1 MINRLH
7 YLIKSFDRS
16 VRPDADAREKALQVS
31 SDEEALLDR
40 GGRPTLRE
48 LLRQL
53 VFSPSSGSI
62 RLNKERL
69 ILQRASQTSRLRDQL
84 VERYGRDDA
93 FVALTR
99 LGFWSGAE
107 DADFVRKSW
116 PGLDP
121 GDVFTAGTR
130 LHMLCGCLRLKTVHN
145 DFDFRKGK
153 FSGEFLWY
161 GSAEAAEYR
170 RRHGASAEAVCWSQ
184 VGYASGYA
192 TCCLGRLIVY
202 KELECLGMEHDCCRV
217 MGKPAEVWGE
227 KDELVQLY
235 QREIVP
241 VELGAAARLNSS
253 NSRLKREDPVTSLLL
268 APVRER
274 LEQVA
279 KFDVPL
285 LITGESG
292 TGKRAAAC
300 AWGQARFGD
309 DVTLDFVASDT
320 LDVGSLETLIEDP
333 VRSRQGRRPRRAETV
348 IVLTDVDLLSP
359 QVQRR
364 LARRLDDGFVR
375 IAATT
380 RRTAEQLRRS
390 GYFDHGLLHRLA
402 VAPVSMPPLRARR
415 TDIPAL
421 AECLLRRAER
431 RHGVEV
437 RSIAEDARREL
448 AARDLPGN
456 LIELDALMTAALIR
470 GGAGVPIDADFIH
483 RLSPPSV
490 SPPQAIQDNAIAA
503 EAPRDLPSGPFS
515 LNVLNSQL
523 YRRAMERCN
532 GNVAAAARM
541 LGLSRAQLAYRL
553 KQSSQGRRQVND

>member
-1 MINRLH
+1 M
-7 YLIKSFDRS
+7 
-16 VRPDADAREKALQVS
+16 QVS
-31 SDEEALLDR
+31 GDEEALLDR

-69 ILQRASQTSRLRDQL
+69 ILQRASQTSHLRDQL

-93 FVALTR
+93 FVMLTR
-99 LGFWSGAE
+99 LGFCSGAE

-130 LHMLCGCLRLKTVHN
+130 LHMLCGCVRLKTVHN

-170 RRHGASAEAVCWSQ
+170 QRHGASAETVCWSQ

-192 TCCLGRLIVY
+192 TRCLGRLIVY

-241 VELGAAARLNSS
+241 AEPIAAARSKSS
-253 NSRLKREDPVTSLLL
+253 NSRLKHEDPVTSLLL

-285 LITGESG
+285 LIAGELG

-309 DVTLDFVASDT
+309 DLILDFVASDT
-320 LDVGSLETLIEDP
+320 LDVGSLEILIEDP
-333 VRSRQGRRPRRAETV
+333 VRPGRGRRPRHSQTV

-359 QVQRR
+359 QIQRR

-380 RRTAEQLRRS
+380 RRTVEQLRLS
-390 GYFDHGLLHRLA
+390 GFDQGLLYRLA
-402 VAPVSMPPLRARR
+402 VAPVNMPPLRARR
-415 TDIPAL
+415 ADIPAL
-421 AECLLRRAER
+421 AECLLRRAGR
-431 RHGVEV
+431 RHGMKD
-437 RSIAEDARREL
+437 RPIAEDARREL

-470 GGAGVPIDADFIH
+470 GGAGVPIDADLI
-483 RLSPPSV
+483 RGLSTSSPSAA
-490 SPPQAIQDNAIAA
+490 QAIQDNAIAA
-503 EAPRDLPSGPFS
+503 GMLRDLSSGPVS

-523 YRRAMERCN
+523 YRQAMQRCN

-553 KQSSQGRRQVND
+553 KQTSPEMRTPLSSFTASNFLRS

>member
-1 MINRLH
+1 
-7 YLIKSFDRS
+7 
-16 VRPDADAREKALQVS
+16 
-31 SDEEALLDR
+31 
-40 GGRPTLRE
+40 
-48 LLRQL
+48 
-53 VFSPSSGSI
+53 
-62 RLNKERL
+62 
-69 ILQRASQTSRLRDQL
+69 
-84 VERYGRDDA
+84 
-93 FVALTR
+93 
-99 LGFWSGAE
+99 
-107 DADFVRKSW
+107 
-116 PGLDP
+116 
-121 GDVFTAGTR
+121 
-130 LHMLCGCLRLKTVHN
+130 
-145 DFDFRKGK
+145 
-153 FSGEFLWY
+153 
-161 GSAEAAEYR
+161 
-170 RRHGASAEAVCWSQ
+170 
-184 VGYASGYA
+184 
-192 TCCLGRLIVY
+192 
-202 KELECLGMEHDCCRV
+202 MEHDCCRV

-241 VELGAAARLNSS
+241 VEPVGAASS
-253 NSRLKREDPVTSLLL
+253 NSSHSRLKHEDPLTSLLL

-320 LDVGSLETLIEDP
+320 LDVGSLEILIEDP
-333 VRSRQGRRPRRAETV
+333 VRPGRGRRPRRAQTV
-348 IVLTDVDLLSP
+348 IVLTNVDLLSP
-359 QVQRR
+359 QIQRR

-380 RRTAEQLRRS
+380 RLTVEQLRGS
-390 GYFDHGLLHRLA
+390 GYFDQGLLHRLA

-437 RSIAEDARREL
+437 RRIAKDARNEL
-448 AARDLPGN
+448 AALNLPGN

-470 GGAGVPIDADFIH
+470 GRVGIPIDADLI
-483 RLSPPSV
+483 RGLSMPFPSTA
-490 SPPQAIQDNAIAA
+490 QAVQDSAVPA
-503 EAPRDLPSGPFS
+503 EVPHDLSYGPLS
-515 LNVLNSQL
+515 LSVVNSQL
-523 YRRAMERCN
+523 YRKAMEGCN

-553 KQSSQGRRQVND
+553 KQSTQGRGHEH

>member
-1 MINRLH
+1 M
-7 YLIKSFDRS
+7 
-16 VRPDADAREKALQVS
+16 QVS

-48 LLRQL
+48 LLRLL

-69 ILQRASQTSRLRDQL
+69 ILQRASQTSNLRDQL

-93 FVALTR
+93 FVMLTR
-99 LGFWSGAE
+99 LGFCSGAE

-130 LHMLCGCLRLKTVHN
+130 LHMLCGCVRLKTVHN

-170 RRHGASAEAVCWSQ
+170 RRHGASAETVCWSQ

-192 TCCLGRLIVY
+192 TRCLGRLIVY

-217 MGKPAEVWGE
+217 MGKPAAVWGE

-241 VELGAAARLNSS
+241 AEPVAAARSKSS
-253 NSRLKREDPVTSLLL
+253 NSRLKHEDPVTSLLL

-309 DVTLDFVASDT
+309 DVILDFVASDT
-320 LDVGSLETLIEDP
+320 LDMGLLETLIEDP
-333 VRSRQGRRPRRAETV
+333 VRPGRERRPRRAQKV
-348 IVLTDVDLLSP
+348 IVLTDIDLLHP

-380 RRTAEQLRRS
+380 RRTVEQLRLA
-390 GYFDHGLLHRLA
+390 GCFDQALLHRLA
-402 VAPVSMPPLRARR
+402 VAAVNMPPLRARR

-431 RHGVEV
+431 RHGLEV
-437 RSIAEDARREL
+437 SPLAEDARREL

-456 LIELDALMTAALIR
+456 LVELDALMTAALISR
-470 GGAGVPIDADFIH
+470 CAGALIDADLI
-483 RLSPPSV
+483 RGLSAPSLAAT
-490 SPPQAIQDNAIAA
+490 SAIQDNAIAL
-503 EAPRDLPSGPFS
+503 EAPGDLSSGPLS

-523 YRRAMERCN
+523 YRQAMKRCN

-553 KQSSQGRRQVND
+553 KQTSPEMRLGHRRLDEPE

>member
-1 MINRLH
+1 L
-7 YLIKSFDRS
+7 
-16 VRPDADAREKALQVS
+16 EVS

-93 FVALTR
+93 FVMLTR
-99 LGFWSGAE
+99 LGFCSGAE
-107 DADFVRKSW
+107 DADFVRKAW

-130 LHMLCGCLRLKTVHN
+130 LHMLCGCVRLKTVHN

-161 GSAEAAEYR
+161 GSAEATEYR
-170 RRHGASAEAVCWSQ
+170 QRHSASAETVCWSQ

-192 TCCLGRLIVY
+192 TRCLGRLIVY

-227 KDELVQLY
+227 KDDLVQLY
-235 QREIVP
+235 LREIVP
-241 VELGAAARLNSS
+241 AELVAAVRLNSS
-253 NSRLKREDPVTSLLL
+253 NSRLKHEGPVTSLLL

-292 TGKRAAAC
+292 TGKRAAAS

-333 VRSRQGRRPRRAETV
+333 ARSRRGRRPRRSQTV

-380 RRTAEQLRRS
+380 RRTVEQLRGS
-390 GYFDHGLLHRLA
+390 GCFDHGLLHRLA
-402 VAPVSMPPLRARR
+402 VAPVNMPPLRARR

-421 AECLLRRAER
+421 AECVLRRAER
-431 RHGVEV
+431 RHGMGD
-437 RSIAEDARREL
+437 RPIAEDARREL
-448 AARDLPGN
+448 AALELPGN
-456 LIELDALMTAALIR
+456 LIELDALMTAALVS
-470 GGAGVPIDADFIH
+470 GCAGVPIDADLI
-483 RLSPPSV
+483 RGLSPPSH
-490 SPPQAIQDNAIAA
+490 SAAQAIQDNAIAA
-503 EAPRDLPSGPFS
+503 EALGDLSSGPLS
-515 LNVLNSQL
+515 LSVLNSQL
-523 YRRAMERCN
+523 YRKAMEGCN

-553 KQSSQGRRQVND
+553 KQSTQGRGHEN

>member
-1 MINRLH
+1 
-7 YLIKSFDRS
+7 
-16 VRPDADAREKALQVS
+16 LQVS
-31 SDEEALLDR
+31 GDEEALLDR

-69 ILQRASQTSRLRDQL
+69 ILQRASQTSHLRDQL

-93 FVALTR
+93 FVMLTR
-99 LGFWSGAE
+99 LGFCSGAE

-130 LHMLCGCLRLKTVHN
+130 LHMLCGCVRLKTVHN

-170 RRHGASAEAVCWSQ
+170 QRHGASAETVCWSQ

-192 TCCLGRLIVY
+192 TRCLGRLIVY
-202 KELECLGMEHDCCRV
+202 KELECLGMQHDCCRV

-241 VELGAAARLNSS
+241 AEPIAAARSKSS
-253 NSRLKREDPVTSLLL
+253 NSRLKHEDPVTNLLL

-285 LITGESG
+285 LIAGESG

-309 DVTLDFVASDT
+309 DVILDFVASDT
-320 LDVGSLETLIEDP
+320 LDVGSLEILIEDP
-333 VRSRQGRRPRRAETV
+333 VRPGRGRRPRRAQTV

-359 QVQRR
+359 QIQRR

-380 RRTAEQLRRS
+380 RRTVEQLRLS
-390 GYFDHGLLHRLA
+390 GFDQGLLYRLA
-402 VAPVSMPPLRARR
+402 VAPVNMPPLRARR
-415 TDIPAL
+415 ADIPAL
-421 AECLLRRAER
+421 AECLLRRAGR
-431 RHGVEV
+431 RHGMKD

-470 GGAGVPIDADFIH
+470 GGAGVPIDADLI
-483 RLSPPSV
+483 RGLSTS
-490 SPPQAIQDNAIAA
+490 SLSAAQAIQDNAIAA
-503 EAPRDLPSGPFS
+503 GMLRDLSSGPVS

-523 YRRAMERCN
+523 YRQAMQRCN

-553 KQSSQGRRQVND
+553 KQTSPEMRTPLSPLPASNLLRS

>member
-1 MINRLH
+1 
-7 YLIKSFDRS
+7 
-16 VRPDADAREKALQVS
+16 LQVS
-31 SDEEALLDR
+31 GDEEALLDR

-69 ILQRASQTSRLRDQL
+69 ILQRASQTSHLRDQL

-93 FVALTR
+93 FVMLTR
-99 LGFWSGAE
+99 LGFCSGAE

-130 LHMLCGCLRLKTVHN
+130 LHMLCGCVRLKTVHN

-170 RRHGASAEAVCWSQ
+170 QRHGASAETVCWSQ

-192 TCCLGRLIVY
+192 TRCLGRLIVY

-241 VELGAAARLNSS
+241 AEPIAAARSKSS
-253 NSRLKREDPVTSLLL
+253 NSRLKHEDPVTSLLL

-285 LITGESG
+285 LIAGESG

-300 AWGQARFGD
+300 AWGQARFGND
-309 DVTLDFVASDT
+309 LILDFVASDT
-320 LDVGSLETLIEDP
+320 LDVGSLEILIEDP
-333 VRSRQGRRPRRAETV
+333 VRSGRGRRPRRAQTV

-359 QVQRR
+359 QSQRR
-364 LARRLDDGFVR
+364 LARRLDNGFVR

-380 RRTAEQLRRS
+380 RRTVEQLRLS
-390 GYFDHGLLHRLA
+390 GFDQGLLYRLA
-402 VAPVSMPPLRARR
+402 VAPVNMPPLRARR
-415 TDIPAL
+415 ADIPAL
-421 AECLLRRAER
+421 AECLLRRAGR
-431 RHGVEV
+431 RHGMKD
-437 RSIAEDARREL
+437 RPIAEDARREL

-470 GGAGVPIDADFIH
+470 GGAGVPIDADLI
-483 RLSPPSV
+483 RGLSTS
-490 SPPQAIQDNAIAA
+490 SLSTAQAIQDNAIAA
-503 EAPRDLPSGPFS
+503 GMLRDLSSGPVS

-523 YRRAMERCN
+523 YRQAMQRCN

-553 KQSSQGRRQVND
+553 KQTSPEMRTPLSSLPASNFLRS

>member
-1 MINRLH
+1 
-7 YLIKSFDRS
+7 
-16 VRPDADAREKALQVS
+16 LQVS
-31 SDEEALLDR
+31 GDEEALLDR

-69 ILQRASQTSRLRDQL
+69 ILQRASQTSHLRDQL

-93 FVALTR
+93 FVMLTR
-99 LGFWSGAE
+99 LGFCSGAE

-130 LHMLCGCLRLKTVHN
+130 LHMLCGCVRLKTVHN

-170 RRHGASAEAVCWSQ
+170 QRHGASAETVCWSQ

-192 TCCLGRLIVY
+192 TRCLGRLIVY

-227 KDELVQLY
+227 RDELVQLY

-241 VELGAAARLNSS
+241 AEPIAAARSKSS
-253 NSRLKREDPVTSLLL
+253 NSRLKHEDPVTSLLL

-279 KFDVPL
+279 KFDVPF
-285 LITGESG
+285 LIAGESG

-309 DVTLDFVASDT
+309 DLILDFVASDT
-320 LDVGSLETLIEDP
+320 LDVGSLEILIEDP
-333 VRSRQGRRPRRAETV
+333 VRPGRGRRPRRAQTV

-359 QVQRR
+359 QSQRR
-364 LARRLDDGFVR
+364 LARRLDNGFVR

-380 RRTAEQLRRS
+380 RRTVEQLRLS
-390 GYFDHGLLHRLA
+390 GFDQGLLYRLA
-402 VAPVSMPPLRARR
+402 VAPVNMPPLRARR
-415 TDIPAL
+415 ADIPAL
-421 AECLLRRAER
+421 AECLLRRAGR
-431 RHGVEV
+431 RHGMKD
-437 RSIAEDARREL
+437 RPIAEDARREL

-470 GGAGVPIDADFIH
+470 GGAGVPIDADLI
-483 RLSPPSV
+483 RGLSTS
-490 SPPQAIQDNAIAA
+490 SLSTAQAIQDNAIAA
-503 EAPRDLPSGPFS
+503 GMLRDLSSGPVS
-515 LNVLNSQL
+515 LNILNSQL
-523 YRRAMERCN
+523 YRQAMQRCN

-553 KQSSQGRRQVND
+553 KQTSPEMRTPLSSLPASNFLRS

>member
-1 MINRLH
+1 
-7 YLIKSFDRS
+7 
-16 VRPDADAREKALQVS
+16 LQVS
-31 SDEEALLDR
+31 GDEEALLDR

-69 ILQRASQTSRLRDQL
+69 ILQRASQTSHLRDQL

-93 FVALTR
+93 FVMLTR
-99 LGFWSGAE
+99 LGFCSGAE

-130 LHMLCGCLRLKTVHN
+130 LHMLCGCVRLKTVHN

-170 RRHGASAEAVCWSQ
+170 QRHGASAETVCWSQ

-192 TCCLGRLIVY
+192 TRCLGRLIVY

-227 KDELVQLY
+227 RDELVQLY

-241 VELGAAARLNSS
+241 AEPIAAARSKSS
-253 NSRLKREDPVTSLLL
+253 NSRLKHEDPVTSLLL

-279 KFDVPL
+279 KFDVPF
-285 LITGESG
+285 LIAGESG

-309 DVTLDFVASDT
+309 DLILDFVASDT
-320 LDVGSLETLIEDP
+320 LDVGSLEILIEDP
-333 VRSRQGRRPRRAETV
+333 VRPGRGRRPRRAQTV

-359 QVQRR
+359 QSQRR

-380 RRTAEQLRRS
+380 RRTVEQLRLS
-390 GYFDHGLLHRLA
+390 GFDQGLLYRLA
-402 VAPVSMPPLRARR
+402 VAPVNMPPLRARR
-415 TDIPAL
+415 ADIPAL
-421 AECLLRRAER
+421 AECLLRRAGR
-431 RHGVEV
+431 RHGMKD
-437 RSIAEDARREL
+437 RPIAEDARREL

-470 GGAGVPIDADFIH
+470 GGAGVPIDADLI
-483 RLSPPSV
+483 RGLSTS
-490 SPPQAIQDNAIAA
+490 SLSTAQAIQDNAIAA
-503 EAPRDLPSGPFS
+503 GMLRDLSSGPVS
-515 LNVLNSQL
+515 LNILNSQL
-523 YRRAMERCN
+523 YRQAMQRCN

-553 KQSSQGRRQVND
+553 KQTSPEMRTPLSSLPASNFLRS

>member
-1 MINRLH
+1 
-7 YLIKSFDRS
+7 
-16 VRPDADAREKALQVS
+16 LQVS
-31 SDEEALLDR
+31 GDEEALLDR

-69 ILQRASQTSRLRDQL
+69 ILQRASQTSHLRDQL

-93 FVALTR
+93 FVMLTR
-99 LGFWSGAE
+99 LGFCSGAE
-107 DADFVRKSW
+107 DADFLRKSW

-130 LHMLCGCLRLKTVHN
+130 LHMLCGCVRLKTVHN

-170 RRHGASAEAVCWSQ
+170 QRHGASAETVCWSQ

-192 TCCLGRLIVY
+192 TRCLGRLIVY

-227 KDELVQLY
+227 RDELVQLY

-241 VELGAAARLNSS
+241 AEPIAAARSKSS
-253 NSRLKREDPVTSLLL
+253 NSRLKHEDPVTSLLL

-279 KFDVPL
+279 KFDVPF
-285 LITGESG
+285 LIAGESG

-309 DVTLDFVASDT
+309 DLILDFVASDT
-320 LDVGSLETLIEDP
+320 LDVGSLEILIEDP
-333 VRSRQGRRPRRAETV
+333 VRPGRGRRPRRAQTV

-359 QVQRR
+359 QSQRR
-364 LARRLDDGFVR
+364 LARRLDNGFVR

-380 RRTAEQLRRS
+380 RRTVEQLRLS
-390 GYFDHGLLHRLA
+390 GFDQGLLYRLA
-402 VAPVSMPPLRARR
+402 VAPVNMPPLRARR
-415 TDIPAL
+415 ADIPAL
-421 AECLLRRAER
+421 AECLLRRAGR
-431 RHGVEV
+431 RHGMKD
-437 RSIAEDARREL
+437 RPIAEDARREL

-470 GGAGVPIDADFIH
+470 GGAGVPIDADLI
-483 RLSPPSV
+483 RGLSTS
-490 SPPQAIQDNAIAA
+490 SLSTAQAIQDNAIAA
-503 EAPRDLPSGPFS
+503 GMLRDLSSGPVS
-515 LNVLNSQL
+515 LNILNSQL
-523 YRRAMERCN
+523 YRQAMQRCN

-553 KQSSQGRRQVND
+553 KQTSPEMRTPLSSLPASNFLRS

>member
-1 MINRLH
+1 M
-7 YLIKSFDRS
+7 
-16 VRPDADAREKALQVS
+16 QVS

-69 ILQRASQTSRLRDQL
+69 ILHRASQTSHLRDQL

-93 FVALTR
+93 FVMLTR
-99 LGFWSGAE
+99 LGFCSGAE

-130 LHMLCGCLRLKTVHN
+130 LHMLCGCVRLKTVHN

-161 GSAEAAEYR
+161 SSAEAAEYR
-170 RRHGASAEAVCWSQ
+170 QRHGASAETVCWSQ

-192 TCCLGRLIVY
+192 TRCLGRLIVY

-241 VELGAAARLNSS
+241 AEPVAAARSKPS
-253 NSRLKREDPVTSLLL
+253 NSRLKHEDPVTSLLL

-285 LITGESG
+285 LITGKSG

-309 DVTLDFVASDT
+309 DVVLDFVASDM
-320 LDVGSLETLIEDP
+320 LDANSLEILIEDP
-333 VRSRQGRRPRRAETV
+333 VRRGRGRRPDRAQKV
-348 IVLTDVDLLSP
+348 IVLTDVDLLPP

-375 IAATT
+375 IAGTT
-380 RRTAEQLRRS
+380 RRTIEQLRQS
-390 GYFDHGLLHRLA
+390 DCFDQGLLHRLA
-402 VAPVSMPPLRARR
+402 VAPVTMPSLRARR
-415 TDIPAL
+415 ADIPAL
-421 AECLLRRAER
+421 AECLFRRAGR
-431 RHGVEV
+431 RHGMKD
-437 RSIAEDARREL
+437 RLITEDARKQL
-448 AARDLPGN
+448 TALSLPGN

-470 GGAGVPIDADFIH
+470 GCAGVAIDADLICA
-483 RLSPPSV
+483 LAAPSYSGAQV
-490 SPPQAIQDNAIAA
+490 IQDNVIAA
-503 EAPRDLPSGPFS
+503 TGLGGLSSGPLS
-515 LNVLNSQL
+515 LSVLNGEL
-523 YRRAMERCN
+523 YRQAMERSN

-553 KQSSQGRRQVND
+553 KHTRQAI

>member
-1 MINRLH
+1 
-7 YLIKSFDRS
+7 
-16 VRPDADAREKALQVS
+16 LQVS

-69 ILQRASQTSRLRDQL
+69 ILQRASQTSHLRDQL

-93 FVALTR
+93 FVMLTR
-99 LGFWSGAE
+99 LGFCSGAE

-121 GDVFTAGTR
+121 GDLFTAGTR
-130 LHMLCGCLRLKTVHN
+130 LHMLCGCVRLKTVHN

-170 RRHGASAEAVCWSQ
+170 QRHGASAETVCWSQ

-192 TCCLGRLIVY
+192 TRCLGRLIVY

-241 VELGAAARLNSS
+241 AEPVAAARSKSS
-253 NSRLKREDPVTSLLL
+253 NSRLKHEDPVTSLLL

-309 DVTLDFVASDT
+309 DVILDFVASDT
-320 LDVGSLETLIEDP
+320 LDIGSLEILIEDP
-333 VRSRQGRRPRRAETV
+333 VRPGRGRRPRRAQTV

-359 QVQRR
+359 HVQRR

-380 RRTAEQLRRS
+380 RRTVEQLRLS
-390 GYFDHGLLHRLA
+390 GFDQGLLHRLA
-402 VAPVSMPPLRARR
+402 VAPVNMPPLRARR
-415 TDIPAL
+415 ADIPAL
-421 AECLLRRAER
+421 AECLLKRAGR
-431 RHGVEV
+431 RHGMKD
-437 RSIAEDARREL
+437 RPITEDARNEL
-448 AARDLPGN
+448 AALNLSGN
-456 LIELDALMTAALIR
+456 LLELDALMTGALIR
-470 GGAGVPIDADFIH
+470 GCVGVPIDGDLIGSLGA
-483 RLSPPSV
+483 PSH
-490 SPPQAIQDNAIAA
+490 SAAQAIQDNAIATKA
-503 EAPRDLPSGPFS
+503 FSDLSSGPLS
-515 LNVLNSQL
+515 LNVVNSQF
-523 YRRAMERCN
+523 YRQAMERTS

-553 KQSSQGRRQVND
+553 KQTPQEV

>member
-1 MINRLH
+1 M
-7 YLIKSFDRS
+7 
-16 VRPDADAREKALQVS
+16 QVS

-69 ILQRASQTSRLRDQL
+69 ILQRASQTSHLRDQL

-93 FVALTR
+93 FVMLTR
-99 LGFWSGAE
+99 LGFCSGAE

-130 LHMLCGCLRLKTVHN
+130 LHMLCGCVRLKTVHN

-161 GSAEAAEYR
+161 GSAEAAEYCQ
-170 RRHGASAEAVCWSQ
+170 RHGASAETVCWSQ

-192 TCCLGRLIVY
+192 TRCLGRLIVY

-217 MGKPAEVWGE
+217 IGKPAAVWGE

-235 QREIVP
+235 QREIVAAEP
-241 VELGAAARLNSS
+241 IAAARSKSS
-253 NSRLKREDPVTSLLL
+253 NSRLKHEDPVTSLLL

-285 LITGESG
+285 LITGEPG

-309 DVTLDFVASDT
+309 DVILDFVSSDT
-320 LDVGSLETLIEDP
+320 LDMGLLETLIEDP
-333 VRSRQGRRPRRAETV
+333 VRPGRGRRPRRAQKV
-348 IVLTDVDLLSP
+348 IVLTDIDLLP
-359 QVQRR
+359 PPVQRR

-380 RRTAEQLRRS
+380 RQTLEQLRLS
-390 GYFDHGLLHRLA
+390 GFDQGLLHRLA
-402 VAPVSMPPLRARR
+402 VAPVNMPPLRARR

-431 RHGVEV
+431 RHGLEV
-437 RSIAEDARREL
+437 RPLAEDARREL

-470 GGAGVPIDADFIH
+470 RCAGALIDADLI
-483 RLSPPSV
+483 RGLSAPSLAAT
-490 SPPQAIQDNAIAA
+490 SAIQDNAIAL
-503 EAPRDLPSGPFS
+503 EAPGDLSSGLLS
-515 LNVLNSQL
+515 LNVLNRQL
-523 YRRAMERCN
+523 YRQAMKRCN

-553 KQSSQGRRQVND
+553 KKTSPEMRLGHRRLDEPE

>member
-1 MINRLH
+1 
-7 YLIKSFDRS
+7 
-16 VRPDADAREKALQVS
+16 LQVS
-31 SDEEALLDR
+31 GDEEALLDR

-69 ILQRASQTSRLRDQL
+69 ILQRASQTSHLRDQL

-93 FVALTR
+93 FVMLTR
-99 LGFWSGAE
+99 LGFCSGAE

-130 LHMLCGCLRLKTVHN
+130 LHMLCGCVRLKTVHN

-170 RRHGASAEAVCWSQ
+170 QRHGASAETVCWSQ

-192 TCCLGRLIVY
+192 TRCLGRLIVY

-227 KDELVQLY
+227 RDELVQLY

-241 VELGAAARLNSS
+241 AEPIAAARSKSS
-253 NSRLKREDPVTSLLL
+253 NSRLKHEDPVTSLLL

-279 KFDVPL
+279 KFDVPF
-285 LITGESG
+285 LIAGESG

-309 DVTLDFVASDT
+309 DLILDFVASDT
-320 LDVGSLETLIEDP
+320 LDVGSLEILIEDP
-333 VRSRQGRRPRRAETV
+333 VRPGRGRRPRRAQTV

-359 QVQRR
+359 QSQRR
-364 LARRLDDGFVR
+364 LARRLDNGFVR

-380 RRTAEQLRRS
+380 RRTVEQLRLS
-390 GYFDHGLLHRLA
+390 GFDQGLLYRLA
-402 VAPVSMPPLRARR
+402 VAPVNMPPLRARR
-415 TDIPAL
+415 ADIPAL
-421 AECLLRRAER
+421 AECLLRRAGR
-431 RHGVEV
+431 RHGMKD
-437 RSIAEDARREL
+437 RPIAEDARREL

-470 GGAGVPIDADFIH
+470 GGAGVPIDADLI
-483 RLSPPSV
+483 RGLSTS
-490 SPPQAIQDNAIAA
+490 SLSTAQAIQDNAIAA
-503 EAPRDLPSGPFS
+503 GMLRDLSSGPVS

-523 YRRAMERCN
+523 YRQAMQRCN

-553 KQSSQGRRQVND
+553 KQTSPEMRTPLSSLPASNFLRS

>member
-1 MINRLH
+1 M
-7 YLIKSFDRS
+7 
-16 VRPDADAREKALQVS
+16 QVS

-53 VFSPSSGSI
+53 VFSPSSVSI

-69 ILQRASQTSRLRDQL
+69 ILQRASQTSHLRDQL

-93 FVALTR
+93 FVMLTR
-99 LGFWSGAE
+99 LGFCCGAE

-130 LHMLCGCLRLKTVHN
+130 LHMLCGCVRLKTVHN

-170 RRHGASAEAVCWSQ
+170 QRHGASAETVCWSQ
-184 VGYASGYA
+184 VGYASRYA
-192 TCCLGRLIVY
+192 TRCLGRLIVY
-202 KELECLGMEHDCCRV
+202 KELECLGMERDCCRV

-235 QREIVP
+235 QREIAP
-241 VELGAAARLNSS
+241 AELGAAARLNAS
-253 NSRLKREDPVTSLLL
+253 NSRLKHDDPVASLLL

-285 LITGESG
+285 LIAGESG

-300 AWGQARFGD
+300 AWGQTRFGD
-309 DVTLDFVASDT
+309 DVILDFVASDT
-320 LDVGSLETLIEDP
+320 LDMGSLEILIEDP
-333 VRSRQGRRPRRAETV
+333 ARPGRRRRPRRAQKV

-364 LARRLDDGFVR
+364 LARRLDEGFVR
-375 IAATT
+375 IGATT
-380 RRTAEQLRRS
+380 RRTVEQLRQS
-390 GYFDHGLLHRLA
+390 GCFDHGLLHRLA

-415 TDIPAL
+415 EDIPAL

-437 RSIAEDARREL
+437 RPIAEDARREL
-448 AARDLPGN
+448 AARDFPGN

-470 GGAGVPIDADFIH
+470 GWAGLPIDADLI
-483 RLSPPSV
+483 RGLSAPSLSV
-490 SPPQAIQDNAIAA
+490 AQAIQDNAIAA
-503 EAPRDLPSGPFS
+503 EPPRGLSSGPLS

-523 YRRAMERCN
+523 YRQAMERCN

-553 KQSSQGRRQVND
+553 KQSSRSG